1 MFGENDNVDFPV
13 SAAPAAPAVVD
24 PPAHAVV
31 QHAERKQSKSE
42 RIRNF
47 HAANPSATS
56 AQIVTGLGLVG
67 IAVRKQL
74 VDNVLWY
81 DRTKADKKAAKKGTK
96 KAAKKAAVKKLP
108 PQAQPV
114 KASAREL
121 TVTELL
127 RFKTLIEQIGGIAV
141 VKAAIAAL
149 ERLSK

>member
-13 SAAPAAPAVVD
+13 SAAPTEMADLPV
-24 PPAHAVV
+24 HAVV
-31 QHAERKQSKSE
+31 QPAERQQSKSA

-108 PQAQPV
+108 PQAQP
-114 KASAREL
+114 SCFGFR
-121 TVTELL
+121 
-127 RFKTLIEQIGGIAV
+127 R
-141 VKAAIAAL
+141 
-149 ERLSK
+149 